1 MRAPDRRFSPGYGE
15 RGNAL
20 IELALTLPLLL
31 MLTLG
36 AIELGRGL
44 NTYLALVN
52 ASREGARW
60 WSAHPSDWAGA
71 LARVQSEAAQAGVTA
86 PVVERSPAGGIP
98 AAGTSVTV
106 RVRYNYPLGFG
117 ALTGLSVLPMRAE
130 TTMVVLY
137 P

>member
-1 MRAPDRRFSPGYGE
+1 MKTPDRPFSPGYGE

-31 MLTLG
+31 ALTLG

-44 NTYLALVN
+44 STYLALVN

-60 WSAHPSDWAGA
+60 WSVHPSDWTGA
-71 LARVQSEAAQAGVTA
+71 LARVQAEATRAGVTT
-86 PVVERSPAGGIP
+86 PVVERSPATGTP
-98 AAGTSVTV
+98 VVGTSVTV

-117 ALTGLSVLPMRAE
+117 ALTGLSALPMRAE